1 MNFFGKR
8 REVKGN
14 VDETTGEKDVSSL
27 RAGNANGVN
36 SVTVLGTGCSSC
48 RALHK
53 NAVEAVK
60 NLGLNLDVEY
70 VSDLK
75 KIMSYGVTS
84 MPVLLV
90 DGKVVAS
97 GRVLKTSQIEA
108 VLTNR

>member
-1 MNFFGKR
+1 M
-8 REVKGN
+8 
-14 VDETTGEKDVSSL
+14 
-27 RAGNANGVN
+27 
-36 SVTVLGTGCSSC
+36 SSC

-60 NLGLNLDVEY
+60 NLELNLDVEY